1 MNTIVLA
8 QIIFIERQNNV
19 KRRRLS
25 VK

>member
-8 QIIFIERQNNV
+8 QIIFIERQNSV